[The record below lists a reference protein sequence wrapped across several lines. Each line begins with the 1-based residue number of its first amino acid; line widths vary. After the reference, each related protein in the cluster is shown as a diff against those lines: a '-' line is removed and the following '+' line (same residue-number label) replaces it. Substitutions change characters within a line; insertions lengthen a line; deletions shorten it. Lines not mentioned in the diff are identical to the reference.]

1 MALEVNKSSYYKW
14 LKAVPQLKDD
24 ELEALIL
31 EIFNQHSGTYGK
43 LRIQLVLKN
52 KYHLTVNHKKVYR
65 IMKKLGL
72 SARIRRK
79 WRCGKYIKHNVY
91 DNVLNREF
99 KSEAPRQK
107 LVSDITQLRYINNVK
122 YYLYPVVDLFN
133 NEIISYKLSRN
144 NNNDLVIPVLEQ
156 LSNVDGALFHSDQGA
171 QFTSHAYSRVL
182 KEKRAHISMSHVG
195 ECYDNAQM
203 ESIFGHIK
211 DDFYAFY
218 QPETEQELFSCMDE
232 YIQYYNNERIQ
243 LKLKMSPVE
252 YRTLNM

>member
-14 LKAVPQLKDD
+14 LKSKPQTKDT
-24 ELEALIL
+24 ELEALIYH
-31 EIFNQHSGTYGK
+31 IFTERKGTYGK
-43 LRIQLVLKN
+43 LRIQLELKR
-52 KYHLTVNHKKVYR
+52 KYNLTVNHKKVYR
-65 IMKKLGL
+65 IMKELGL
-72 SARIRRK
+72 KARIRRK
-79 WRCGKYIKHNVY
+79 WRCGKYIKHCVY

-99 KSEAPRQK
+99 LSDKPRQK
-107 LVSDITQLRYINNVK
+107 IVSDVTQLRRVNNVK
-122 YYLYPVVDLFN
+122 YYLYPIVDLYN
-133 NEIISYKLSRN
+133 NEIISYKVSKN

-156 LSNVDGALFHSDQGA
+156 LNDVEGAIFHSDQGY

-182 KEKRAHISMSHVG
+182 KEKQAHISMSHVG

-211 DDFYAFY
+211 DDFYTFY
-218 QPETEQELFSCMDE
+218 QPETEQELFSCIAE

-252 YRTLNM
+252 YRTHHM